1 MAPSGDKYLLTL
13 EKGFDCRWRE
23 LIWCLAY
30 LDLVEINP
38 IWVGIGLWD
47 SQVAIIQ
54 SARLKMLLNRK
65 LRTILICLVWFPLFC
80 WIPPFFVCFPLFCW
94 IFPFLLDFLCCWIP
108 PFSNTPSPSV
118 SQFPNPNLSTDHPWH
133 SRFHQNI
140 FRNVCNF
147 YKFLTN
153 FWFEW

>member
-38 IWVGIGLWD
+38 IRVGIGLGD

-65 LRTILICLVWFPLFC
+65 LRTILFCLVWFP
-80 WIPPFFVCFPLFCW
+80 
-94 IFPFLLDFLCCWIP
+94 PFLLDFPFLLEFLFCWIP

-153 FWFEW
+153 FWFDR